1 MIGGQKVI
9 EKRFGINNELSWI
22 IIHSGSEIIDK
33 KLVDEFD
40 LDNELISYALD
51 KNERAH
57 LEYNIKTD
65 RLLLIFNLLDI
76 TKEDNYYET
85 TPMAFIVQQNQFITI
100 FNARN
105 AYLLEKLENY
115 LANNTVLTCQQF
127 LFATLT
133 IASKE
138 YFPVLDQLDRDKDT
152 LNAKLRKRTTKQLL
166 LELSDLETGLV
177 YLLTAGNQNVLVLEQ
192 LRNQPHIQKLG
203 SIELEE
209 LDDALIEA
217 RQLAAMTQLDS
228 QILQQLSGAYNNILN
243 NNLNDNLTILTIISI
258 LLAVL
263 AVITGFFGM
272 NVQLPWQNEPQA
284 WIWIVILALVL
295 WLIIAQVLKL
305 VMRRQG

>member
-1 MIGGQKVI
+1 MI
-9 EKRFGINNELSWI
+9 EKRFGNNNELSWI
-22 IIHSGSEIIDK
+22 IIHSEREMIDK
-33 KLVDEFD
+33 QLVEDYG
-40 LDNELISYALD
+40 LDKELVSYALD

-57 LEYNIKTD
+57 LKYNVKLD

-105 AYLLEKLENY
+105 AYFQEKLEKY
-115 LANNTVLTCQQF
+115 LMDHSVMSCFQF
-127 LFATLT
+127 LFAALTLT
-133 IASKE
+133 SKE
-138 YFPVLDQLDRDKDT
+138 YFPILDQLESDKEI
-152 LNAKLRKRTTKQLL
+152 LNSKLRKRTTKQLL
-166 LELSDLETGLV
+166 FELSDLETGSV
-177 YLLTAGNQNVLVLEQ
+177 YLLTAANQNVLLLEQ
-192 LRNQPHIQKLG
+192 LRNYPHIQKLG
-203 SIELEE
+203 SIELEQ

-217 RQLAAMTQLDS
+217 EQLSAMTQLDS

-272 NVQLPWQNEPQA
+272 NVQLPWQNDPLA
-284 WIWIVILALVL
+284 WIWIVIMSLVL
-295 WLIIAQVLKL
+295 LFIITTLLKWI
-305 VMRRQG
+305 MSRRN

>member
-1 MIGGQKVI
+1 MI
-9 EKRFGINNELSWI
+9 EKRFGYNNELSWI
-22 IIHSGSEIIDK
+22 IIHSGREIIDK
-33 KLVDEFD
+33 KLVDEYD

-57 LEYNIKTD
+57 LEYNIKID

-105 AYLLEKLENY
+105 AYFLEKLEKY
-115 LANNTVLTCQQF
+115 LRDHPISSCFQF
-127 LFATLT
+127 LFAALTLT
-133 IASKE
+133 SKE
-138 YFPVLDQLDRDKDT
+138 YFPILDQLESDKDI
-152 LNAKLRKRTTKQLL
+152 LNSKLRKRTTKQLL

-192 LRNQPHIQKLG
+192 LRNHPHIQKLG

-243 NNLNDNLTILTIISI
+243 NNLNDTLTILTIISI

-284 WIWIVILALVL
+284 WIWIVIISLVL
-295 WLIIAQVLKL
+295 LISITTILNWLISRKN
-305 VMRRQG
+305 